1 MSKDVLKGKTFLKP
15 PGHFIDEATEQ
26 VEEVKRRHS
35 IVSLFEGYGVKL
47 AKTSHNGS
55 YTGLCPWHDDHNPSL
70 AVDETKGL
78 FHCFGCEAKGDIIE
92 LVRKMEGV
100 SFREAL
106 KKLEGGSVALPR
118 AAAADKPKKQKPPA
132 QVKTPLPATHTEDL
146 IDEDTPPKEE
156 GASALAL
163 ITLNDVAEYYHKRLY
178 EVNDAVKYLESR
190 GVVKSELYERY
201 RIGFSDGSLLS
212 KLSDKQK
219 ETLKASG
226 ILTKHSAEHFHNCIV
241 FPILDPSTS
250 SGQVTDRVVGMYGR
264 RITDD
269 TSTSSAQ
276 PPRHLYLPGPHRGV
290 WNRKASKV
298 YDEVVLVESIIDALS
313 LVQIGVENVQPL
325 YGTNGFTAEHLQILK
340 DDNVKTVVLAFDND
354 EAGRK
359 AAEKHKAI
367 LIGEGFAV
375 KTIFPGTHGRVA
387 CGACDQPKLSNPSTS
402 LRIKDWNE
410 ELLAGLDKET
420 FKLLVEEA
428 GAEQGEKPKKEFD
441 VRRDKQFYW
450 FEFPRTHGRA
460 ANGESD
466 QPGITYRVVKAKD
479 MFVNS
484 LRLTIMAK
492 CGDEPFYDSLDVYSA
507 RSREMYSAKAAH
519 NLAQEPKRIERDLI
533 DMLEYFESERERG
546 GVEKRDMTV
555 VLPHE
560 DEEMGIAFLKSP
572 DIIDAIASDMGRLGY
587 VSERTNKIVVYLA
600 GISRLM
606 ERPLNVYL
614 QAGASGGKSALLDV
628 LESLTPPAD
637 VWKASTISSQ
647 AFHYVEEEM
656 FMDKIFMMGE
666 AIHDESIEGLV
677 RQMQSEGEISRL
689 VTVKDEKTGEM
700 KATLIKKKVKMS
712 FMVSSTALSL
722 NPENAS
728 RCIVLYSDESKVQ
741 TERVQ
746 ERLGYTHSYEWKIAE
761 REESKR
767 IVRKH
772 HAAQTLIS
780 KVNVYNPFW
789 KHIRFPSNRATMRRM
804 YEQFL
809 TLIDCVCF
817 LRQMQKPRVSLPG
830 MGNVPG
836 IEVDLDDYE
845 TARSLFVDGVLVKSG
860 SDVPEG
866 TRLLYEEIRA
876 MLAKA
881 AAKEGVRTCEISFI
895 QKQVREVTGL
905 GSEFVKKHIRLLVGY
920 EYLAVTGGSRHGT
933 RFAYK
938 LREDKSI
945 EELDISMI
953 PTREQIQSILEQE
966 QSK

>member
-26 VEEVKRRHS
+26 VEEIKRRHS
-35 IVSLFEGYGVKL
+35 IVSLFESYGVKL
-47 AKTSHNGS
+47 AESSHNGS

-70 AVDETKGL
+70 SVDETKGL
-78 FHCFGCEAKGDIIE
+78 FHCFGCDAKGDIIE

-106 KKLEGGSVALPR
+106 KKLEGKAGAAIRQPR
-118 AAAADKPKKQKPPA
+118 AGTTKQKNQTTP
-132 QVKTPLPATHTEDL
+132 KTTTPEAPRTEEL
-146 IDEDTPPKEE
+146 IDADSTPEE
-156 GASALAL
+156 TGASSLPL
-163 ITLNDVAEYYHKRLY
+163 ITLNDVAEYYYKRLY
-178 EVNDAVKYLESR
+178 EAPGALRYLESR
-190 GVVKSELYERY
+190 GIVKPELYERY
-201 RIGFSDGSLLS
+201 RIGFADGSLLS

-219 ETLKASG
+219 EALQASG
-226 ILTKHSAEHFHNCIV
+226 ILTKHNSEHFHNCIV
-241 FPILDPSTS
+241 FPILDD
-250 SGQVTDRVVGMYGR
+250 SGQVAGMYGR
-264 RITDD
+264 RTIADE
-269 TSTSSAQ
+269 
-276 PPRHLYLPGPHRGV
+276 PRHLYLPGPHRGV

-340 DDNVKTVVLAFDND
+340 DDNVKTVVLALDND
-354 EAGRK
+354 EAGHK
-359 AAEKHKAI
+359 AAEKLKAK
-367 LIGEGFAV
+367 LLTEGFAV
-375 KTIFPGTHGRVA
+375 KTIT
-387 CGACDQPKLSNPSTS
+387 PKLS
-402 LRIKDWNE
+402 KDWNE
-410 ELLAGLDKET
+410 ELLAGLDRET
-420 FKLLVEEA
+420 FNLLVGEA
-428 GAEQGEKPKKEFD
+428 GAEQGEKKKKEYD
-441 VRRDKQFYW
+441 VRREKQFYW
-450 FEFPRTHGRA
+450 FTFPGTHGRA
-460 ANGESD
+460 ACGACD

-479 MFVNS
+479 VFVNS

-507 RSREMYSAKAAH
+507 RSREMYAAKAGH

-533 DMLEYFESERERG
+533 EMLEYFEIERERG
-546 GVEKRDMTV
+546 GVEKRDVTV

-572 DIIDAIASDMGRLGY
+572 DIIDAIAEDMGRMGY

-628 LESLTPPAD
+628 LEALTPPAD

-647 AFHYVEEEM
+647 ALHYVEEEM

-689 VTVKDEKTGEM
+689 VTVKDEKTGEL
-700 KATLIKKKVKMS
+700 KATLIRKKVKMS

-772 HAAQTLIS
+772 HAAQTLLS

-789 KHIRFPSNRATMRRM
+789 KHIKFPSNRATMRRM

-830 MGNVPG
+830 EGNAQG

-881 AAKEGVRTCEISFI
+881 AAKEGVRACEISFI

-905 GSEFVKKHIRLLVGY
+905 GSEFVKKHIRLLVAY

-933 RFAYK
+933 RFAYR

-953 PTREQIQSILEQE
+953 PTREKLEVMINSE
-966 QSK
+966 GTK

>member
-1 MSKDVLKGKTFLKP
+1 MSKDVLKGKTFLKA

-35 IVSLFEGYGVKL
+35 IISMFESYGVKL
-47 AKTSHNGS
+47 AKTANNGS
-55 YTGLCPWHDDHNPSL
+55 YTALCPWHDDHNPSL
-70 AVDETKGL
+70 SVDETKGL
-78 FHCFGCEAKGDIIE
+78 FHCFGCDAKGDIIE

-106 KKLEGGSVALPR
+106 KKLEGGFIALPR
-118 AAAADKPKKQKPPA
+118 AAAVDKQKKQTHRKSAPTLEAP
-132 QVKTPLPATHTEDL
+132 HTEVL
-146 IDEDTPPKEE
+146 IAADSTPDAGE
-156 GASALAL
+156 ASSSSL

-178 EVNDAVKYLESR
+178 ESKDAILYLEKR
-190 GVVKSELYERY
+190 GITKLELYERY
-201 RIGFSDGSLLS
+201 RIGFADGSILS
-212 KLSDKQK
+212 KLSGKQK
-219 ETLKASG
+219 EALKASG
-226 ILTKHSAEHFHNCIV
+226 IITKHGTEHFHNCVIFQIV
-241 FPILDPSTS
+241 DET
-250 SGQVTDRVVGMYGR
+250 GQVVGMYGR
-264 RITDD
+264 RITNEE
-269 TSTSSAQ
+269 
-276 PPRHLYLPGPHRGV
+276 PRHLYLPGAHRGV

-298 YDEVVLVESIIDALS
+298 YDEIVLVEAIHDALS

-340 DDNVKTVVLAFDND
+340 DDNVKTVVLALDND

-359 AAEKHKAI
+359 AADKHKAT
-367 LIGEGFAV
+367 LLDEGFAV
-375 KTIFPGTHGRVA
+375 KTIFPKV
-387 CGACDQPKLSNPSTS
+387 S
-402 LRIKDWNE
+402 KDWNE
-410 ELLAGLDKET
+410 ELLAGLDRET
-420 FKLLVEEA
+420 FNLLVEEA
-428 GAEQGEKPKKEFD
+428 GVEQGERPKKEFD
-441 VRRDKQFYW
+441 VKRDKQFYW
-450 FEFPRTHGRA
+450 FTFPGTHGRA
-460 ANGESD
+460 ANGESDQPGTHGRAACGACD

-519 NLAQEPKRIERDLI
+519 NLIQEPKRIERDLI
-533 DMLEYFESERERG
+533 NILEYFEEDRDRG
-546 GVEKRDMTV
+546 GVEKRDVTI
-555 VLPHE
+555 VLPRE
-560 DEEMGIAFLKSP
+560 DEEMGIAFLKNP
-572 DIIDAIASDMGRLGY
+572 DIIDAIADDMGRLGY
-587 VSERTNKIVVYLA
+587 VSERTNKIIVYLA
-600 GISRLM
+600 GVSRLM

-689 VTVKDEKTGEM
+689 VTVKDEKTG
-700 KATLIKKKVKMS
+700 ALSAVLIRKKVKMS
-712 FMVSSTALSL
+712 FMISSTALSL

-728 RCIVLYSDESKVQ
+728 RCLVLYSDESKGQ

-746 ERLGYTHSYEWKIAE
+746 ERLGYAHSYEWKVNE
-761 REESKR
+761 RQEIGR

-772 HAAQTLIS
+772 HAAQTLLS
-780 KVNVYNPFW
+780 KINVYNPFW
-789 KHIRFPSNRATMRRM
+789 KYIRFPSNRATMRRM

-817 LRQMQKPRVSLPG
+817 LRQMQKPRVNLPG
-830 MGNVPG
+830 MHGRAACGACDQPGAGNAQG

-845 TARSLFVDGVLVKSG
+845 TARTLFVDGVLVKSG

-881 AAKEGVRTCEISFI
+881 ADKEGVRTSEVSFI

-933 RFAYK
+933 RFAYR

-953 PTREQIQSILEQE
+953 PTREELETRIAAE
-966 QSK
+966 GTKE